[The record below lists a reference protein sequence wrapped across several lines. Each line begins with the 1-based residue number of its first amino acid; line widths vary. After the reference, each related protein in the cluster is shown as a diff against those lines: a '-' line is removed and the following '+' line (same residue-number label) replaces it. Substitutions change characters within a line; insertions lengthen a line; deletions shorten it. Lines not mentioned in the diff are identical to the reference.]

1 MGKGLAWCPW
11 WWRRH
16 QTCAPV
22 AAVAAPCGEQIPHK
36 QIPREQIPQD
46 QIHREVQVR
55 GASGAAGEGAPSPGS
70 ARTPASQGTKL
81 IWGPE

>member
-16 QTCAPV
+16 QPCAPV
-22 AAVAAPCGEQIPHK
+22 AAVAAPCGEQITHK
-36 QIPREQIPQD
+36 QIPQD

-55 GASGAAGEGAPSPGS
+55 GASGAAGEGALSPGS